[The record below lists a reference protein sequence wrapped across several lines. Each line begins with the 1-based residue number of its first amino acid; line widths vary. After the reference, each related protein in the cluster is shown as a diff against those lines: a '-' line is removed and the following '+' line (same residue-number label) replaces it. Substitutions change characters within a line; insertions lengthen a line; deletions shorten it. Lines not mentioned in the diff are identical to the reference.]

1 MRAGL
6 SHPGAIR
13 GALRTEL
20 AVRSDS
26 KDLRTFAIA
35 AGLCWSILFVAI
47 GLRYELQMY
56 ADGSM
61 FSYSVAVQDPWAF
74 HWHNISG
81 RLFVYLYS
89 FVPAEIYV
97 GLTGNAHGGVVLYG
111 FLFFVAQLI
120 GLLATFAADRSDG
133 RIIFSYACVST
144 ACLCPLVFGFPTEMW
159 VAHALFWPTL
169 ALCHY
174 AHRGIGTFALICAA
188 LLALVLTHGA
198 APILAFA
205 ILATL
210 GLRGL
215 RDAAFLRAVWA
226 LLAVIPIWVGLHVI
240 FPPDDYFASALMRAA
255 LHFFDVGILTCG
267 VMRLLFGALAG
278 YGAVL
283 LLVRRWSPSAHVY
296 AAALIAVAL
305 AVYWLWFD
313 QGLHADNRYY
323 LRTVMVIAIPVL
335 GAVAAAY
342 ALQADGRQLPFFLPG
357 LMAALTRGAAVRA
370 AAGAIFVVMLVHAVE
385 TAKFITAWALYET
398 ALRALAMGAVSDP
411 VLGDP
416 RFVSSHRIAAG
427 LNRLSWFSTTP
438 FLSVLVAPHF
448 APARLVVDPESSYFW
463 LSCETATENL
473 AAPRVVPAES
483 RRLVRVYSCLHR

>member
-6 SHPGAIR
+6 SDPGAIR
-13 GALRTEL
+13 GALRTEP

-26 KDLRTFAIA
+26 KELRTFVIA

-47 GLRYELQMY
+47 GLHYELQMY
-56 ADGSM
+56 ADGSI

-97 GLTGNAHGGVVLYG
+97 ALTGDAHGGVVLYG

-120 GLLATFAADRSDG
+120 GLLATLAADRSDG
-133 RIIFSYACVST
+133 RIIFSYACAST

-174 AHRGIGTFALICAA
+174 ARPGVGTFASICVA

-210 GLRGL
+210 ALRGL
-215 RDAAFLRAVWA
+215 RDAVFLRTASA
-226 LLAVIPIWVGLHVI
+226 LLAAMPIWVGFHVV
-240 FPPDDYFASALMRAA
+240 FPPDHYFAGALARAA

-267 VMRLLFGALAG
+267 VMRLLFGAIAG
-278 YGAVL
+278 
-283 LLVRRWSPSAHVY
+283 
-296 AAALIAVAL
+296 
-305 AVYWLWFD
+305 
-313 QGLHADNRYY
+313 
-323 LRTVMVIAIPVL
+323 
-335 GAVAAAY
+335 
-342 ALQADGRQLPFFLPG
+342 
-357 LMAALTRGAAVRA
+357 
-370 AAGAIFVVMLVHAVE
+370 
-385 TAKFITAWALYET
+385 
-398 ALRALAMGAVSDP
+398 
-411 VLGDP
+411 
-416 RFVSSHRIAAG
+416 
-427 LNRLSWFSTTP
+427 
-438 FLSVLVAPHF
+438 
-448 APARLVVDPESSYFW
+448 
-463 LSCETATENL
+463 
-473 AAPRVVPAES
+473 
-483 RRLVRVYSCLHR
+483 